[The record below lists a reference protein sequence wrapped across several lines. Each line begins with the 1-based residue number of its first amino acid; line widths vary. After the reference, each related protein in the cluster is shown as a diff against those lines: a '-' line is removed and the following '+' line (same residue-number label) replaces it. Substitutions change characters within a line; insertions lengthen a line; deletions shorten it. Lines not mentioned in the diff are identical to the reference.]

1 MAAVVDPGKCVG
13 CGSCESVCPV
23 EAIKVQESVAK
34 VDENTCI
41 ECGACTSECP
51 ASAISLP

>member
-34 VDENTCI
+34 VEEDTCI
-41 ECGACTSECP
+41 ECGACTNECP
-51 ASAISLP
+51 AEAISLP

>member
-23 EAIKVQESVAK
+23 VAINVQESVAK
-34 VDENTCI
+34 ADESTCI
-41 ECGACTSECP
+41 ECGACVSECP
-51 ASAISLP
+51 AEAISLP